1 MTSDTKVAERPAR
14 GASRKRALDAA
25 AELLTTRG
33 LAGLTIDAVAKHAGT
48 SRPAIQRLWPSEEA
62 LALDALRHEW
72 LELAAQVY
80 GGACRFGLR

>member
-1 MTSDTKVAERPAR
+1 MSVDTTTDERAAPSD
-14 GASRKRALDAA
+14 SRKQALDAA

-33 LAGLTIDAVAKHAGT
+33 LAELTIEAVASRAGT
-48 SRPAIQRLWPSEEA
+48 TRASIERFWPSEEA